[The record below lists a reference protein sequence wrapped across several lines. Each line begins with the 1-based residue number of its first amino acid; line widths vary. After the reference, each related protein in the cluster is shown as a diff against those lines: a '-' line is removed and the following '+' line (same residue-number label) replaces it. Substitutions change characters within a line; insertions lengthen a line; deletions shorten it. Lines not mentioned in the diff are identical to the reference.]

1 MKYLKNPFSCN
12 RKYRIKS
19 ELNKIED
26 NHIRK
31 NRMKQR
37 KKKKEKEKLE
47 WLNEILVS
55 ILQEF
60 SIGYSV

>member
-1 MKYLKNPFSCN
+1 
-12 RKYRIKS
+12 
-19 ELNKIED
+19 
-26 NHIRK
+26 
-31 NRMKQR
+31 MKQR
-37 KKKKEKEKLE
+37 KKKKEKKKLE